1 MFELIINILLVAFLG
16 FSYFTHVLEA
26 PVPVKVQKNP
36 YAFQPDT
43 WPKVIQRSKSEMFEL
58 IINILLVAFLGFSY
72 FTHVLEAPVPVKV
85 QKNPYAFQPDTWPK
99 VIIILLEIC
108 LIINIIQIIKRN
120 KGKENFTLKAF
131 IATIPD
137 FFKSK
142 MFVGILILAAASM
155 LLETLGFVVTAIL
168 VLFAYGAL
176 LGEKNF
182 LRLGIASVV
191 IALVLYIVFSGM
203 LSVNLPRGT
212 VGFLR
217 DFALFLE
224 SIVASVKGIF
234 G

>member
-1 MFELIINILLVAFLG
+1 MFELIMNILLV
-16 FSYFTHVLEA
+16 V
-26 PVPVKVQKNP
+26 
-36 YAFQPDT
+36 
-43 WPKVIQRSKSEMFEL
+43 
-58 IINILLVAFLGFSY
+58 FLGFSY

-108 LIINIIQIIKRN
+108 LIINIIQIIRKN
-120 KGKENFTLKAF
+120 KGKEEFTFKYF
-131 IATIPD
+131 VSTIPG

-142 MFVGILILAAASM
+142 MFLGIIILTAAS
-155 LLETLGFVVTAIL
+155 LILETLGFVVTAIL

-176 LGEKNF
+176 LGEKNYV
-182 LRLGIASVV
+182 RLGIASVV

-212 VGFLR
+212 IGFLR
-217 DFALFLE
+217 NFALFLE
-224 SIVASVKGIF
+224 SIVAGVKGIF

>member
-1 MFELIINILLVAFLG
+1 MFELIMNILLVVFLG
-16 FSYFTHVLEA
+16 Y
-26 PVPVKVQKNP
+26 
-36 YAFQPDT
+36 
-43 WPKVIQRSKSEMFEL
+43 
-58 IINILLVAFLGFSY
+58 SY

-120 KGKENFTLKAF
+120 KGKEDFTLKAF
-131 IATIPD
+131 VATIPG

-142 MFVGILILAAASM
+142 MFLGIIILTAASM
-155 LLETLGFVVTAIL
+155 LLETIGVVVTAIL
-168 VLFAYGAL
+168 VLFFYGWL
-176 LGEKNF
+176 LGEKKF
-182 LRLGIASVV
+182 VRLGIASVI
-191 IALVLYIVFSGM
+191 IALVLYMIFSGL

-217 DFALFLE
+217 EFALFLE
-224 SIVASVKGIF
+224 SIVAGVKGIF

>member
-1 MFELIINILLVAFLG
+1 MFELIVNILLVVFLG

-43 WPKVIQRSKSEMFEL
+43 WPR
-58 IINILLVAFLGFSY
+58 
-72 FTHVLEAPVPVKV
+72 
-85 QKNPYAFQPDTWPK
+85 

-108 LIINIIQIIKRN
+108 LIINIIQIIRKN
-120 KGKENFTLKAF
+120 KGKESFTIKAF
-131 IATIPD
+131 VATIPD

-142 MFVGILILAAASM
+142 MFLGIIILAVASM
-155 LLETLGFVVTAIL
+155 LLETVGFVVTAIL
-168 VLFAYGAL
+168 VLFFYGWL

-182 LRLGIASVV
+182 VRLGIASVI
-191 IALVLYIVFSGM
+191 IALVMYIIFSGM

-212 VGFLR
+212 IGFLR
-217 DFALFLE
+217 NFALFLE
-224 SIVASVKGIF
+224 SIVAGVKGIF

>member
-1 MFELIINILLVAFLG
+1 MFELIMNILLV
-16 FSYFTHVLEA
+16 V
-26 PVPVKVQKNP
+26 
-36 YAFQPDT
+36 
-43 WPKVIQRSKSEMFEL
+43 
-58 IINILLVAFLGFSY
+58 FLGFSY

-108 LIINIIQIIKRN
+108 LIINIIQIIRKN
-120 KGKENFTLKAF
+120 KGKEDFNLKAF
-131 IATIPD
+131 VATIPG

-142 MFVGILILAAASM
+142 MFLGIIILTVASL

-182 LRLGIASVV
+182 VRLGIASVI
-191 IALVLYIVFSGM
+191 IALVLYMIFSGL

-212 VGFLR
+212 IGFLR

-224 SIVASVKGIF
+224 SIVAGVKGIF

>member
-1 MFELIINILLVAFLG
+1 MFELIMNVLLVVFLG

-36 YAFQPDT
+36 YAFQPD
-43 WPKVIQRSKSEMFEL
+43 V
-58 IINILLVAFLGFSY
+58 
-72 FTHVLEAPVPVKV
+72 
-85 QKNPYAFQPDTWPK
+85 WPK

-120 KGKENFTLKAF
+120 KGKESFTLKAF
-131 IATIPD
+131 VATIPD

-142 MFVGILILAAASM
+142 MFLGIIILAAASF
-155 LLETLGFVVTAIL
+155 LLESIGFVVTAIL
-168 VLFAYGAL
+168 VLFFYGLL
-176 LGEKNF
+176 LGEKNVV
-182 LRLGIASVV
+182 RLAIASVL

-212 VGFLR
+212 IGFLR
-217 DFALFLE
+217 NFALFLE
-224 SIVASVKGIF
+224 SIVAGVKGIF

>member
-1 MFELIINILLVAFLG
+1 MFELIMNILLVVFLV
-16 FSYFTHVLEA
+16 FSF
-26 PVPVKVQKNP
+26 
-36 YAFQPDT
+36 
-43 WPKVIQRSKSEMFEL
+43 
-58 IINILLVAFLGFSY
+58 

-99 VIIILLEIC
+99 VIIILLLIC

-120 KGKENFTLKAF
+120 KGKEEFTLKYF
-131 IATIPD
+131 VSTIPG

-142 MFVGILILAAASM
+142 MFLGIIILTAASL

-182 LRLGIASVV
+182 ARLGIASVI
-191 IALVLYIVFSGM
+191 IALVLYIVFSGL

-212 VGFLR
+212 IGFLR

-224 SIVASVKGIF
+224 SIVAGVKGIF

>member
-1 MFELIINILLVAFLG
+1 MFELIMNILLVVFLV
-16 FSYFTHVLEA
+16 FSF
-26 PVPVKVQKNP
+26 
-36 YAFQPDT
+36 
-43 WPKVIQRSKSEMFEL
+43 
-58 IINILLVAFLGFSY
+58 

-120 KGKENFTLKAF
+120 KGKEEFTLKYF
-131 IATIPD
+131 VSTIPG

-142 MFVGILILAAASM
+142 MFLGIIILTAASL
-155 LLETLGFVVTAIL
+155 LLETLGFVVTAVL

-182 LRLGIASVV
+182 VRLGIASVI
-191 IALVLYIVFSGM
+191 IALVLYIVFSGL

-212 VGFLR
+212 IGFLR

-224 SIVASVKGIF
+224 SIVAGVKGIF

>member
-1 MFELIINILLVAFLG
+1 MFELIMNILLV
-16 FSYFTHVLEA
+16 V
-26 PVPVKVQKNP
+26 
-36 YAFQPDT
+36 
-43 WPKVIQRSKSEMFEL
+43 
-58 IINILLVAFLGFSY
+58 FLGFSY

-108 LIINIIQIIKRN
+108 LIINIIQIIRKN
-120 KGKENFTLKAF
+120 KGKEEFTLKYF
-131 IATIPD
+131 VSTIPG

-142 MFVGILILAAASM
+142 MFLGIIILTAASL
-155 LLETLGFVVTAIL
+155 LLETLGFVVTAVL

-176 LGEKNF
+176 LGEKN
-182 LRLGIASVV
+182 LVRLGIASVI
-191 IALVLYIVFSGM
+191 IALVLYMIFSGL

-212 VGFLR
+212 IGFLR

-224 SIVASVKGIF
+224 SVVAGVKGIF

>member
-1 MFELIINILLVAFLG
+1 MFELIMNILLV
-16 FSYFTHVLEA
+16 V
-26 PVPVKVQKNP
+26 
-36 YAFQPDT
+36 
-43 WPKVIQRSKSEMFEL
+43 
-58 IINILLVAFLGFSY
+58 FLGFSY

-108 LIINIIQIIKRN
+108 LIINIIQIIRKN
-120 KGKENFTLKAF
+120 KGKEEFTLKYF
-131 IATIPD
+131 VSTIPG

-142 MFVGILILAAASM
+142 MFLGIIILTAAS
-155 LLETLGFVVTAIL
+155 LILETLGFVVTAIL

-176 LGEKNF
+176 LGEKNYV
-182 LRLGIASVV
+182 RLGIASVV

-212 VGFLR
+212 IGFLR
-217 DFALFLE
+217 NFALFLE
-224 SIVASVKGIF
+224 SIVAGVKGIF